1 VGSACTGSR
10 LYPSHKWECHMQ
22 VESSGTL
29 LEAHSS
35 LLARTTKAQICSDHV
50 QESVLYLYSIFLQN
64 AREKVARSMKSSLQ
78 SILEKVDILRCF
90 LNASV
95 TSTQLLCTGFFVARL
110 LNASEGMWGR
120 WVSLTK
126 MTRELGDMAD
136 KIPNVRFNNA
146 SLRESGQSLHE
157 LPLRTDQ

>member
-1 VGSACTGSR
+1 
-10 LYPSHKWECHMQ
+10 M
-22 VESSGTL
+22 L
-29 LEAHSS
+29 LERKCH
-35 LLARTTKAQICSDHV
+35 
-50 QESVLYLYSIFLQN
+50 
-64 AREKVARSMKSSLQ
+64 
-78 SILEKVDILRCF
+78 
-90 LNASV
+90 LN
-95 TSTQLLCTGFFVARL
+95 STALHWLARL

-126 MTRELGDMAD
+126 MTRELGDMAQ